1 MSQQAVNEKLKKL
14 VNYFQSGNFEH
25 VIRETRTLLKKF
37 PQSPGIYNLLG
48 LSLQQINNFEDAKK
62 SYLKALQLEPKNPA
76 VLNNLGSVCRVMED
90 FEDSEK
96 YLTSVLKM
104 QPNYINALSNYGNL
118 KRELNDFKGAIELY
132 KKALSINDKQ
142 FLIHHNLSLSYLGIG
157 EFDLAKKHCLLCLE
171 NNPGHHLSHKMLSSL
186 TKYTSED
193 QHFKLM
199 KEELNKKN
207 LNNTQKISLN
217 FALSKAYE
225 DLKNYEKSYLHMKTG
240 NEVKRKNIKFN
251 IDNEIELFNN
261 IQNIFLKYNFEDK
274 KDKIKEKNRII
285 FICGMPRSGTT
296 LVEQIISSHN
306 KVYGAGELNYLSKS
320 IRKNLYDKNKINE
333 KKIFGINENSNNYVA
348 EDYFNYL
355 NSLSFNE
362 KIITDKAPLNFRWI
376 GFIKIFLPESKIIHC
391 SRNNRD
397 NCLSLYKNS
406 FDSDKLNW
414 CYDQKELSKYY
425 NLYFDLMN
433 FWREKIPNFIYE
445 AKYEEIISNQ
455 ENETKKLLKFCDL
468 NWDQN
473 CLNFHKNRKTPI
485 KTASIVQARKPI
497 YSSSVKSNI
506 NYEKYFDELFNS
518 LKS

>member
-1 MSQQAVNEKLKKL
+1 
-14 VNYFQSGNFEH
+14 
-25 VIRETRTLLKKF
+25 
-37 PQSPGIYNLLG
+37 
-48 LSLQQINNFEDAKK
+48 
-62 SYLKALQLEPKNPA
+62 
-76 VLNNLGSVCRVMED
+76 
-90 FEDSEK
+90 
-96 YLTSVLKM
+96 
-104 QPNYINALSNYGNL
+104 
-118 KRELNDFKGAIELY
+118 
-132 KKALSINDKQ
+132 
-142 FLIHHNLSLSYLGIG
+142 
-157 EFDLAKKHCLLCLE
+157 
-171 NNPGHHLSHKMLSSL
+171 
-186 TKYTSED
+186 
-193 QHFKLM
+193 
-199 KEELNKKN
+199 
-207 LNNTQKISLN
+207 
-217 FALSKAYE
+217 
-225 DLKNYEKSYLHMKTG
+225 
-240 NEVKRKNIKFN
+240 
-251 IDNEIELFNN
+251 
-261 IQNIFLKYNFEDK
+261 
-274 KDKIKEKNRII
+274 
-285 FICGMPRSGTT
+285 MPRSGTT